1 MQNGSVKHQPGT
13 IPIIQLLC
21 TRGPH
26 ITTMGSHAYPYSFG
40 AYGDPQ
46 ITRHYG
52 DPHPQFTS
60 NMGMGDPQNTGS
72 PYHCYTGML
81 ALGYD
86 VVHFQHFDL

>member
-60 NMGMGDPQNTGS
+60 NMGMGDFVSILTYNNN
-72 PYHCYTGML
+72 C
-81 ALGYD
+81 
-86 VVHFQHFDL
+86 FDLSNFYQEIISAR